1 MNQDQKEALARVL
14 NYVLLNEET
23 DYEET
28 IDEYGIESEQAEN
41 HIYSLARSLWAEFE
55 LDFTDEGV

>member
-1 MNQDQKEALARVL
+1 MNQDQKEALAQVL

>member
-14 NYVLLNEET
+14 DYVLLNEET

-55 LDFTDEGV
+55 LDFTNEEK